1 MVLGLTGGETALLVV
16 ALVFIAFALVV
27 SMLVPRMRP
36 NFPGDRVGLFVLV
49 ALLLFVAMATTV
61 VTTAGGEE
69 HEAGE
74 TTAET
79 TPGETET
86 AETTETGGGGEATGD
101 ADAGEQVFASAGCGG
116 CHTFEAAGST
126 GSVGPNLDEAAP
138 SFGTVVGMVTN
149 GGGAMPSFEGDLSEQ
164 EIRDVAAFVSGA

>member
-1 MVLGLTGGETALLVV
+1 MARTKLVP
-16 ALVFIAFALVV
+16 ALVLVLAMLALVAAGCG
-27 SMLVPRMRP
+27 
-36 NFPGDRVGLFVLV
+36 GDDDSDS
-49 ALLLFVAMATTV
+49 AEPPAATTTD
-61 VTTAGGEE
+61 TTTETE
-69 HEAGE
+69 TETDAGE
-74 TTAET
+74 T
-79 TPGETET
+79 
-86 AETTETGGGGEATGD
+86 GD
-101 ADAGEQVFASAGCGG
+101 AANGEQVFASAGCGG